1 MRRLTCW
8 LRGHSLYSV
17 MWLSERCEKVRCRR
31 CDRMWAMHHEEQS
44 MLEWDAELE
53 AFYKEWGTLG

>member
-1 MRRLTCW
+1 
-8 LRGHSLYSV
+8 